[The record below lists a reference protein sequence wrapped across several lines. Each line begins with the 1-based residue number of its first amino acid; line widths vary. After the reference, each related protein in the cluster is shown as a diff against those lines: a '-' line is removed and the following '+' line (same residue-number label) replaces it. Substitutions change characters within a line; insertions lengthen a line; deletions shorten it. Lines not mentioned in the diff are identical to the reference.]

1 MNQSISFSLST
12 LLIISDEETGCSVGD
27 YTISSR
33 RRWNYENNCAAI
45 VCYVSTGLATSSTQL
60 VDLSDDVIQHHKQLA
75 QNITVDNINEIL
87 LYTVNKLLK
96 AKGSPQPLLVR
107 SDNTNNQANIQNSE
121 NNVHSNNNIISARNN
136 NTNNNHNNNAQAL
149 PAIHLKLFYQVSAS
163 PPIDLV
169 IKTILDFK
177 EQNSSVI
184 QIAFTLLPACNLQN
198 FSTFMSICGIRHE

>member
-1 MNQSISFSLST
+1 M
-12 LLIISDEETGCSVGD
+12 GD

-60 VDLSDDVIQHHKQLA
+60 MDLSDDIIQHHKQLA
-75 QNITVDNINEIL
+75 QNISVDNINEIL

-96 AKGSPQPLLVR
+96 AKGAPQSLLVR
-107 SDNTNNQANIQNSE
+107 SDNSNNQANIQINLEYSH
-121 NNVHSNNNIISARNN
+121 NNNNMLSSSYNNNIINN
-136 NTNNNHNNNAQAL
+136 NNNSMVNSL
-149 PAIHLKLFYQVSAS
+149 PAIHLKIFYQVSAA
-163 PPIDLV
+163 PPIDLI

-177 EQNSSVI
+177 EQNSSAT

-198 FSTFMSICGIRHE
+198 FSTFISICGIRHE